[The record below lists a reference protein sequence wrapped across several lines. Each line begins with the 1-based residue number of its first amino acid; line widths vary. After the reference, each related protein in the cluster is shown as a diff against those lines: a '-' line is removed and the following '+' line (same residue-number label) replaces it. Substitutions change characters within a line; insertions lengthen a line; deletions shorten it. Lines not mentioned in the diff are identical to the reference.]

1 MTWPAARF
9 CFSLFGA
16 AVHKA
21 LVYLVSMLRSVSEN
35 PVNIIYSGSV
45 LRSASVC
52 LVYTNM
58 GGSLLKL
65 PNKNL
70 GCGHRLRKACNRSNV
85 KISYSC
91 IPNIAAVI
99 SQHVKRLVDNTVE
112 ERATKLRHCQVK
124 N

>member
-21 LVYLVSMLRSVSEN
+21 LVYLVSMLRSLSEN

-58 GGSLLKL
+58 GGSSVAD
-65 PNKNL
+65 
-70 GCGHRLRKACNRSNV
+70 HRSNMGGSSV
-85 KISYSC
+85 ADHRSTT
-91 IPNIAAVI
+91 PRWGNPV
-99 SQHVKRLVDNTVE
+99 
-112 ERATKLRHCQVK
+112 
-124 N
+124 